1 MKIAY
6 YILIIKE
13 VLMLKLIKLFL
24 FHVIKD
30 FNVFNNIILNKGIIF
45 INKF

>member
-1 MKIAY
+1 MTY

-24 FHVIKD
+24 LYIIKD
-30 FNVFNNIILNKGIIF
+30 FNVFNNITLNKSIMF
-45 INKF
+45 ISKF

>member
-1 MKIAY
+1 MTY

-24 FHVIKD
+24 LYIIKD
-30 FNVFNNIILNKGIIF
+30 FNVFNDITLNKSIIF

>member
-1 MKIAY
+1 MAY

-24 FHVIKD
+24 LYIIKD
-30 FNVFNNIILNKGIIF
+30 FNILNNITLNKDIMF
-45 INKF
+45 ISKF